1 MQLASGRTVRTSK
14 HMPLGSRL
22 SPLHV
27 NWPQTPDPRK
37 SAASPSPGQEGHCVS
52 AMLLGDQLPDLGH
65 QIVGNIH
72 DGLGRLYSGFI
83 LRQRLVFGLFA
94 VVGNDPL
101 YLVLIPSVGKF
112 VLAH

>member
-1 MQLASGRTVRTSK
+1 MCRCWLPNAGRV
-14 HMPLGSRL
+14 PESR
-22 SPLHV
+22 P
-27 NWPQTPDPRK
+27 
-37 SAASPSPGQEGHCVS
+37 EGHCVS

-72 DGLGRLYSGFI
+72 DGLGRLYAGFI

-94 VVGNDPL
+94 VLGNDPL
-101 YLVLIPSVGKF
+101 YLLLIPPVGKF